1 MGCLRLE
8 YLEFTGLRVEKNETF
23 ARRKTGTGIIVAGLN
38 HAMHSGDMQPTDNDD
53 EYMLTKDGKMVRV
66 GSKGGAKT
74 DYLYDEFTYAQ
85 TSESR
90 TLLATADV
98 QHSTVTTGSFS
109 PGGYPVREGFGY
121 RIHTQFGGHGLY
133 DPSFDI
139 MSNVP
144 LSGGITLT
152 KFGLTRLSKSAYGL
166 SVGLGGSK
174 TMLKSSYLFSRTP
187 LNVSMGV
194 RLPTI
199 MGVSTNNLGVF
210 LGRNSALIG
219 AGSATYGGY
228 NFIHKQR

>member
-1 MGCLRLE
+1 M
-8 YLEFTGLRVEKNETF
+8 
-23 ARRKTGTGIIVAGLN
+23 VAGLN
-38 HAMHSGDMQPTDNDD
+38 HTMHSGDNDD
-53 EYMLTKDGKMVRV
+53 EYMLTKDGKTVKV
-66 GSKGGAKT
+66 GTKGGSTT
-74 DYLYDEFTYAQ
+74 DYLYDETYGPN
-85 TSESR
+85 TNP
-90 TLLATADV
+90 TLLGTADV

-109 PGGYPVREGFGY
+109 PGGYPVKEGFGY
-121 RIHTQFGGHGLY
+121 RIHTQFGGHGLT

-139 MSNVP
+139 MTNVP

-187 LNVSMGV
+187 LNVSMGM

-219 AGSATYGGY
+219 AGSTVYGGY
-228 NFIHKQR
+228 LFINKQR